1 MAIYGIGTD
10 VIQVSRVAA
19 VMQRTN
25 GRFAE
30 KVLGPDELRVYHARN
45 ARSEARGIAFL
56 ATRFSAKEAFSK
68 AIGLGMHWPMT
79 WRALQ
84 TLNEPSGKPV
94 LKASGELAEWL
105 DARGIS
111 ARVTVSDERDYAVA
125 FVIAE
130 SDKAADEAADKSAGN
145 ATPPA

>member
-10 VIQVSRVAA
+10 IVQVSRVAA
-19 VMQRTN
+19 VMERTN

-45 ARSEARGIAFL
+45 ARSKARGLAFL
-56 ATRFSAKEAFSK
+56 ATRFAVKEAFSK

-84 TLNEPSGKPV
+84 TLNEPSGRPMCV
-94 LKASGELAEWL
+94 ASGELADWL
-105 DARGIS
+105 AERGITS
-111 ARVTVSDERDYAVA
+111 RVTLSDERDYAVS

-130 SDKAADEAADKSAGN
+130 KSDSSA
-145 ATPPA
+145 